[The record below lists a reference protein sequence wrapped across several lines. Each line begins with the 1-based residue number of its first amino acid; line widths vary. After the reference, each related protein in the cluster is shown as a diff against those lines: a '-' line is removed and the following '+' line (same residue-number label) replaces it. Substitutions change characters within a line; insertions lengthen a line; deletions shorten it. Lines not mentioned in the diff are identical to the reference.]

1 MSYLKSCMV
10 AIGLNIGEIW
20 FWDLNTSKF
29 LPKDYDKI
37 YKHEMKV
44 RTILEFTHPKKKI
57 EYLLTASDDGL
68 ILVWVISEEEMKQAK
83 KNEEEKNLEKY
94 EASLNIFCAKN
105 TKLSSKYIEKLSY
118 ADLTELNKS
127 LLNDLY
133 KDPHESRRHSIKEK
147 KLEKK
152 QLIYKPE
159 VKYCINIPHLMKNYE
174 LIDTQIYTLT
184 YIPKT
189 DRFFSAGEDN
199 MIYVW
204 NIESGNLMEVM
215 KGHEAPINCLQNNEM
230 NLIFSGSQD
239 GVLNVN
245 ILIKQGLGAQ

>member
-1 MSYLKSCMV
+1 MSYLKSCLV

-29 LPKDYDKI
+29 LPKDYDKL

-44 RTILEFTHPKKKI
+44 RSIFEFTHPKKKI

-68 ILVWVISEEEMKQAK
+68 ILVWVITEEEMKQAK

-105 TKLSSKYIEKLSY
+105 TLLSSKYIEKLSH

-127 LLNDLY
+127 LLLNNDLN
-133 KDPHESRRHSIKEK
+133 KDPQESCHPIKEK
-147 KLEKK
+147 KK

-159 VKYCINIPHLMKNYE
+159 VKYCINIPNLMNNYE

-189 DRFFSAGEDN
+189 YQFYSAGEDK
-199 MIYVW
+199 MINVW

-215 KGHEAPINCLQNNEM
+215 KGHEAPINCLQNNEI

-245 ILIKQGLGAQ
+245 ILFNKY